1 MQTRQEAAPPETWLT
16 TLNHGP
22 ASVALGNMRIELIYH
37 GYDARH
43 PDNQPHRHSFYEVCL
58 VGRGAGRFI
67 VAEVAHPIQAG
78 DLFVARPGVVHQIVS
93 SSQPEMELYWI
104 AYQLHR
110 RGDDRGDELA
120 ALLDGYAA
128 SPVIVAADDGRCARM
143 WSALRAVAEGG
154 QAVGAREQMG
164 WITSCLITAIA
175 QVVDPGPAVDNTG
188 EGQDAQLVRQ
198 ALRYI
203 EDNLT
208 RPLSPVEVAGH
219 VGLSQRHFTRLFS
232 VRVGCTFSAYLT
244 RARVDRAL
252 ARLQHTDAT
261 IKEIAAELGFADVH
275 YFGRIFTRTVGVS
288 PGHIRRLG
296 AQPGR
301 SVYQSGEFV

>member
-1 MQTRQEAAPPETWLT
+1 M
-16 TLNHGP
+16 
-22 ASVALGNMRIELIYH
+22 
-37 GYDARH
+37 
-43 PDNQPHRHSFYEVCL
+43 
-58 VGRGAGRFI
+58 

-110 RGDDRGDELA
+110 SGDNRSDELA

-128 SPVIVAADDGRCARM
+128 SSVVGAADDGRCARL
-143 WSALRAVAEGG
+143 WSAVRAVAEGG
-154 QAVGAREQMG
+154 KVAGAREQMG
-164 WITSCLITAIA
+164 WITGCLITAIA
-175 QVVDPGPAVDNTG
+175 QIVAPGPAMADTG
-188 EGQDAQLVRQ
+188 EGPEAQLMRQ

-232 VRVGCTFSAYLT
+232 VHVGCTFLAYLT
-244 RARVDRAL
+244 RARVDRAM

-275 YFGRIFTRTVGVS
+275 YFGRIFTRTVGVP
-288 PGHIRRLG
+288 PGQVRRL
-296 AQPGR
+296 AARTGR
-301 SVYQSGEFV
+301 SVYRSGEFV